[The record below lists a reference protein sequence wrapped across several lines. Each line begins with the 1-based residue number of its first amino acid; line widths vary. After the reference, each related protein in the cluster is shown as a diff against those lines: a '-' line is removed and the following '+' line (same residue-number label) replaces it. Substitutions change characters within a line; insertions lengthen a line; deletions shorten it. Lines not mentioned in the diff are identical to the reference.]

1 MSTKSP
7 RGKRCEGLRGH
18 SGPPAAG
25 HLWGTRKAVEQGQ
38 VGGDLGVRGGVDGAG
53 VDVLRV
59 PLTCALLG
67 TGPRS
72 GAHAHMLFSKPINT

>member
-1 MSTKSP
+1 M
-7 RGKRCEGLRGH
+7 
-18 SGPPAAG
+18 
-25 HLWGTRKAVEQGQ
+25 
-38 VGGDLGVRGGVDGAG
+38 GGDPGVRGGVDGAG

-59 PLTCALLG
+59 PLACALLG

>member
-1 MSTKSP
+1 M
-7 RGKRCEGLRGH
+7 
-18 SGPPAAG
+18 
-25 HLWGTRKAVEQGQ
+25 
-38 VGGDLGVRGGVDGAG
+38 GGDTGVRGGVDGAG

-67 TGPRS
+67 TGPSS